1 MEPIEPSEPIE
12 RAATGTTTAA
22 EPTEVEMSGLL
33 RRRGY
38 EPLESEGPSEP
49 IVLPPADWC
58 CEICNSLI
66 FVFLLLGVA
75 TFLTGLIIGI
85 SSGRNG
91 PLCTD
96 ECCGDTCC
104 GFCEYCNFTTP
115 ENTCAPTLTV
125 ARARAWQRR
134 GEEGA
139 TR

>member
-1 MEPIEPSEPIE
+1 MEPIEP
-12 RAATGTTTAA
+12 AATTMTAA
-22 EPTEVEMSGLL
+22 EPTEMEMSGLL

-38 EPLESEGPSEP
+38 EPLESEAPIEPVVPS
-49 IVLPPADWC
+49 PADWC

-85 SSGRNG
+85 SSGRVG

-104 GFCEYCNFTTP
+104 GFCEYCNFTAL
-115 ENTCAPTLTV
+115 ENMCPPTLTV
-125 ARARAWQRR
+125 ARGRAWQRR
-134 GEEGA
+134 SEEGV
-139 TR
+139 TQ